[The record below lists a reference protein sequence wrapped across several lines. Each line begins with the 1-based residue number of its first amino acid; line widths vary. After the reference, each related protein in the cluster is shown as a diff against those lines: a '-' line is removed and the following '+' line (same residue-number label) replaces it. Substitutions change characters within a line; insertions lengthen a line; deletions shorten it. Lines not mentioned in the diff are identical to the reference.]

1 MPVHSVQRLQ
11 RLQKMTENE
20 WRPNFLADEGEV
32 CEDPEIFSVLLK
44 ADDCEMEE
52 GKE

>member
-32 CEDPEIFSVLLK
+32 DEDPEDIFCPL
-44 ADDCEMEE
+44 E
-52 GKE
+52 GGPPFPKYIK